1 MNNKLEYDIKE
12 KYSYE
17 INEIRNKLNQI
28 EAGRIYEN
36 SGSKMDGSLSTNVN
50 QLRKMIAEL
59 LMKIQNGKD
68 GTDDEMAKLF
78 LASENKNE
86 K

>member
-1 MNNKLEYDIKE
+1 MDNKLEYDIKE

-17 INEIRNKLNQI
+17 INEIGDKLCQL

-36 SGSKMDGSLSTNVN
+36 GGSKMDGSLATNIK

-59 LMKIQNGKD
+59 LVKIQNGED
-68 GTDDEMAKLF
+68 GTDDEIAKLF
-78 LASENKNE
+78 IKQ
-86 K
+86 